1 MRIIN
6 FLTVIA
12 IMAVICSGCA
22 EVDVPRTSDLFEDPL
37 GKGSVKIGMTQD
49 QVISIYG
56 VADTKRTVVSGEWN
70 GKREEWFY
78 EARYSA
84 LPVNAGY
91 LAKDIYLYFDGKNL
105 TNISGSLMGK
115 DPASGLEKETDGFI
129 K

>member
-1 MRIIN
+1 MRILN
-6 FLTVIA
+6 SLTVLA
-12 IMAVICSGCA
+12 ILAFLCGGCA

-37 GKGSVKIGMTQD
+37 GKGTVKIGMTQD

-56 VADTKRTVVSGEWN
+56 EADMKRTVVSNEWN

-78 EARYSA
+78 KARYSS

-105 TNISGSLMGK
+105 TNISGSPMGK
-115 DPASGLEKETDGFI
+115 DALAGMGKEATEFI